1 MGTKSIRE
9 IVEAACVTHLGNQ
22 TLTGYQIEPGL
33 STDTLNPPFV
43 VASAESISAMNGITQ
58 ILGNFAV
65 TVQVMVMTG
74 SDETSS
80 LANHRA
86 AGEKIMSAFADIA
99 GLKTVFT
106 AAGDAT
112 MYDCTFQSID
122 DGRGERTFGTT
133 YTYLIECVLAP

>member
-9 IVEAACVTHLGNQ
+9 IVETACTTHLGNQ
-22 TLTGYQIEPGL
+22 SLSAYQIEPGL
-33 STDTLNPPFV
+33 SIDLLNPPFV
-43 VASAESISAMNGITQ
+43 VASAESIAPMTGISQ
-58 ILGNFAV
+58 VLGNYAV
-65 TVQVMVMTG
+65 TLQVMVMTPT
-74 SDETSS
+74 DDANS

-86 AGEKIMSAFADIA
+86 AGEKVMGAFDDVA

-133 YTYLIECVLAP
+133 YNFLIECVLAP

>member
-9 IVEAACVTHLGNQ
+9 IVETACTTHLSNQ
-22 TLTGYQIEPGL
+22 SLTAYQIEPGL
-33 STDTLNPPFV
+33 SLDLLNPPFV
-43 VASAESISAMNGITQ
+43 VASAESIVAMTGISQ

-65 TVQVMVMTG
+65 TVQIMIMTG
-74 SDETSS
+74 TDETSS

-86 AGEKIMSAFADIA
+86 AGEKVMSAFADIA

-133 YTYLIECVLAP
+133 YSFLIECVLAP